1 MFFNNYAQ
9 LSAEIHLKRKW
20 WYHEAVG
27 EHLDAGVAE
36 GGGGEFEVA
45 EVAGED
51 LGGHGHEVVD
61 EVDDDGRGGE
71 EEEELQLDPGG
82 GSHTVEEGYG
92 VIGENSLK
100 LPMGGG
106 LVL

>member
-1 MFFNNYAQ
+1 M
-9 LSAEIHLKRKW
+9 KRKW